1 MHNLILTIEQ
11 LLNLINEELNN
22 CVYTVTLQTLMENWL
37 TTDGE
42 LLTSKTYQIHD
53 IVNNSQKDY
62 RQTRKTERRR
72 S

>member
-1 MHNLILTIEQ
+1 
-11 LLNLINEELNN
+11 
-22 CVYTVTLQTLMENWL
+22 MENWL
-37 TTDGE
+37 ITDGE

>member
-11 LLNLINEELNN
+11 LLNLLHEELSN
-22 CVYTVTLQTLMENWL
+22 CVYNNTSDTNGKL
-37 TTDGE
+37 TDNRWRTF
-42 LLTSKTYQIHD
+42 LTSKTYQIHD
-53 IVNNSQKDY
+53 IVSNSQKDY

>member
-1 MHNLILTIEQ
+1 
-11 LLNLINEELNN
+11 
-22 CVYTVTLQTLMENWL
+22 MENWL
-37 TTDGE
+37 ITDGE

-53 IVNNSQKDY
+53 IVNNPQKDY